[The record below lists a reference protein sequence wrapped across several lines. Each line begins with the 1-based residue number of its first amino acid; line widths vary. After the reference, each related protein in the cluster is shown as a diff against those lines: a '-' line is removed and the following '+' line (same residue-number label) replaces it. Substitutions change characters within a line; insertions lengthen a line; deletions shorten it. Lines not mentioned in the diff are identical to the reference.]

1 MKRLEQK
8 NVLTSFI
15 AIIRLGGNMFIDKK
29 LLPSCLQDM
38 QNPPNGLYYKGN
50 VDLLNKRKITI
61 VGTRRPTSYGVSIT
75 KKIVAKYKLSDI
87 VIVSGFANGIDF
99 NAHMAALDNNIP
111 TIAIIGCGI
120 DVMYPKNKKLRE
132 RLDNKNSLILSEY
145 DYGVTP
151 KPYHFPLRNRL
162 LAAISDDIIVV
173 ECSIKSGTMITAKHA
188 IEMGKELWVVPGR
201 IDNPM
206 SMGPNYLIFQGANP
220 IYTLDLIN
228 F

>member
-1 MKRLEQK
+1 MYIDREDLPKSLNE
-8 NVLTSFI
+8 
-15 AIIRLGGNMFIDKK
+15 IRK
-29 LLPSCLQDM
+29 
-38 QNPPNGLYYKGN
+38 PPKGLYYRGN
-50 VDLLNKRKITI
+50 KSLLNKRKVTI
-61 VGTRRPTSYGVSIT
+61 VGTRRPTSYGISVT

-132 RLDNKNSLILSEY
+132 RLNNSNSLILSEY
-145 DYGVTP
+145 DYGVKP

-162 LAAISDDIIVV
+162 LAAISDYTIVV

-188 IEMGKELWVVPGR
+188 LELGKDVWVVPGR
-201 IDNPM
+201 IDSEM
-206 SMGPNYLIFQGANP
+206 SLGPNYLIYQGANP
-220 IYTLDLIN
+220 LYTIDLIDER
-228 F
+228 

>member
-1 MKRLEQK
+1 MYIDRDDLPKSLRE
-8 NVLTSFI
+8 
-15 AIIRLGGNMFIDKK
+15 IRK
-29 LLPSCLQDM
+29 
-38 QNPPNGLYYKGN
+38 PPRRLYYKGN
-50 VDLLNKRKITI
+50 INLLGKRKVTI
-61 VGTRRPTSYGVSIT
+61 VGTRRPTSYGISIT

-99 NAHMAALDNNIP
+99 NAHMAALDNDIP

-132 RLDNKNSLILSEY
+132 RLNNSNSLILSEY
-145 DYGVTP
+145 DYGVKP

-162 LAAISDDIIVV
+162 LAAISDYVIVV

-188 IEMGKELWVVPGR
+188 LELGKDVWVVPGR
-201 IDNPM
+201 IDSEM
-206 SMGPNYLIFQGANP
+206 SLGPNYLIYQGANP
-220 IYTLDLIN
+220 IYTLDLLS